1 MELPEEFEIDFDT
14 IHKEWSEHLDYWL
27 KGECKLE
34 PICEFLV
41 SRAIS
46 QMVKKM
52 TEGNVDE

>member
-1 MELPEEFEIDFDT
+1 MASLDDFTVDFDA
-14 IHKEWSEHLDYWL
+14 IHKEWSEHLDSWL

-34 PICEFLV
+34 PMVEFLA

-52 TEGNVDE
+52 ADEG

>member
-14 IHKEWSEHLDYWL
+14 IHKDWSEHLDSWL

-52 TEGNVDE
+52 ADEG